1 MGLSWTRAELLGDHG
16 DAGACLFL
24 VPRRPQ
30 SSWGECTPTS
40 HLALHIFLPLT
51 CATPITKAPTH
62 LAVQLALFYFL
73 LLSPHHCLTSHSFF
87 FKSFSVRTRM
97 LSAYFHCTPSTWGG
111 QHKQWLHQH
120 AEQICNGAGPY
131 GVFLGQIPTLPL
143 APESSACLLS
153 VEKLSLP
160 GLPRATKA

>member
-1 MGLSWTRAELLGDHG
+1 MDTILLIYLQTLFKFWKLTNE
-16 DAGACLFL
+16 CLFL
-24 VPRRPQ
+24 VQ
-30 SSWGECTPTS
+30 DPTLYLVLMCPWFPPICIS
-40 HLALHIFLPLT
+40 RNSYLVGLEWVPGKFLFQKLL
-51 CATPITKAPTH
+51 CEDKDVIC
-62 LAVQLALFYFL
+62 
-73 LLSPHHCLTSHSFF
+73 LLSLHPQHL
-87 FKSFSVRTRM
+87 
-97 LSAYFHCTPSTWGG
+97 GG

-160 GLPRATKA
+160 GLPRATKAWLKN